1 MVDNVMLTINTPP
14 KYLEIVQHPN
24 HFYEFIFKQA
34 TRAALDEWF
43 VYIEQLYQLPQE
55 TSVKVLVDTTT
66 MQPPLSHAFRQAQAL
81 VKKYPMRPKPMRYVF
96 MGAENQG
103 MMHRILQSF
112 IQILNT
118 GDSTFYIYGEKRAQA
133 LDLLFVNEPQH
144 YPIVMPQ
151 PK

>member
-1 MVDNVMLTINTPP
+1 MLTISTPP
-14 KYLEIVQHPN
+14 KYIEIVEHPN

-34 TRAALDEWF
+34 TRVALDEWF
-43 VYIEQLYQLPQE
+43 VYIEQLYQLPKD
-55 TSVKVLVDTTT
+55 TSVKVLVDTTAT
-66 MQPPLSHAFRQAQAL
+66 VQPPLSHAFRQAQAL

-103 MMHRILQSF
+103 VMHRILQSF

-118 GDSTFYIYGEKRAQA
+118 GDSTFYIYGEKRSEA
-133 LDLLFVNEPQH
+133 LDLLFVNEPQLH
-144 YPIVMPQ
+144 PTSAPQ